1 MNIATGTIF
10 SSVHRVRYSCLPED
24 ASTGMPMSSAI
35 STSESA
41 SDAVPSEVVA
51 SDSLYSASLSIR
63 IPSPPSSRMRSAAT
77 ENGINNNT
85 LVVHGSPKS
94 PHIPHT
100 SRRLCHL
107 PGYKIGRR
115 RSSNSG
121 QFDVHDRRE
130 GG

>member
-51 SDSLYSASLSIR
+51 SDSLYSASVSIR
-63 IPSPPSSRMRSAAT
+63 VPLTGNRTRPNTTTLIKSVTINAFIPGFRVAAAPSCAAGPEKSA
-77 ENGINNNT
+77 NT
-85 LVVHGSPKS
+85 
-94 PHIPHT
+94 
-100 SRRLCHL
+100 
-107 PGYKIGRR
+107 
-115 RSSNSG
+115 
-121 QFDVHDRRE
+121 
-130 GG
+130 